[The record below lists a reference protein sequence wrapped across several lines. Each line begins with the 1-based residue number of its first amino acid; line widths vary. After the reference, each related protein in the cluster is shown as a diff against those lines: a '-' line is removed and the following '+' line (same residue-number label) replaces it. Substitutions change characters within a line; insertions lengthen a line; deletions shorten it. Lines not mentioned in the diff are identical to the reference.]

1 MGKPVKTEG
10 TAAPGRNDRAFEF
23 LREIPKQ
30 LLIDGK
36 WAPAQSGGTFHTIN
50 PATEEVLTTVAEGD
64 ARDVDAAVKAAREAF
79 ENGLWSRITSHQRT
93 KYLLKIAELVQKHG
107 DELAHVITLDNGKPI
122 SEARNEVA
130 RTAEVFIYYAGW
142 TTKICGETNPSDPS
156 LFNYTMREP
165 LGVCGQIIP
174 WNGPLSMVA
183 WKVAP
188 ALACGNTVVLKPAE
202 QTPLPALAFGQLT
215 LEAGLPAGV
224 INIITGFGPT
234 AGAAIVRHRDIDKVA
249 FTGSTS
255 VGREILQAAAGNLK
269 HVSLELGGKSPN
281 IIFDD
286 ANMELAVTSSATG
299 IFRNQGQVCCAGSRI
314 FVQQNIY
321 VEFAERL
328 TQVASRVTLGDPLHP
343 GTTMGPLV
351 SAEQYERVLGY
362 LNVGKQEGA
371 SVRAGGE
378 RGPQSKGYFVTP
390 TVFTDVKSDMRIAR
404 EEIFGPVASLIPF
417 RDETDS
423 VLQAN
428 DTVYGL
434 AAAVWTRNV
443 SRALG
448 LARRLRAGTVWI
460 NCYGILDPISPFG
473 GYKQS
478 GFGRELGK
486 DSIELYTQPK
496 SVFIKFYE

>member
-1 MGKPVKTEG
+1 MGTAMKTEA
-10 TAAPGRNDRAFEF
+10 TAAHGTNNRAFEF
-23 LREIPKQ
+23 PNDIPKQ
-30 LLIDGK
+30 LLIAGK
-36 WAPAQSGGTFHTIN
+36 WLRAQSGETFPTIN
-50 PATEEVLTTVAEGD
+50 PTTEEVLAIVAEGG
-64 ARDVDAAVKAAREAF
+64 AADVDAAVKAAREAF
-79 ENGLWSRITSHQRT
+79 ESSQWPRISPHQRT
-93 KYLLKIAELVQKHG
+93 EYLLKIAELVQENS
-107 DELAHVITLDNGKPI
+107 DELADVITLDNGKPI
-122 SEARNEVA
+122 AEARNEVG
-130 RTAEVFIYYAGW
+130 RTIEVIIYYAGW
-142 TTKICGETNPSDPS
+142 VTKIFGETNPSDPS
-156 LFNYTMREP
+156 LFNYTLREP

-215 LEAGLPAGV
+215 LEAGLPDGV
-224 INIITGFGPT
+224 VNIVTGFGPT
-234 AGAAIVRHRDIDKVA
+234 AGAAIARHPDIDKVA

-255 VGREILQAAAGNLK
+255 AGKEILHAAAGNLK

-286 ANMELAVTSSATG
+286 ANMELAVTGSATG

-314 FVQQNIY
+314 FVQRKTY
-321 VEFAERL
+321 DKSSERL
-328 TQVASRVTLGDPLHP
+328 TRAASGITLGDPLQRR
-343 GTTMGPLV
+343 TTMGPLV
-351 SAEQYERVLGY
+351 SGEQYERVLGY
-362 LNVGKQEGA
+362 LKVGKQEGA

-378 RGPQSKGYFVTP
+378 RGPQSKGYFVRP
-390 TVFTDVKSDMRIAR
+390 TVFADVKGSMRIAR

-417 RDETDS
+417 QDETDA

-428 DTVYGL
+428 DTIYGL
-434 AAAVWTRNV
+434 AAAVWTRNIN
-443 SRALG
+443 RAHS

-460 NCYGILDPISPFG
+460 NCYGILDPISSFG

-486 DSIELYTQPK
+486 HSIELYTQVK
-496 SVFIKFYE
+496 SVFIKF